1 MVTIQQ
7 LVVDLENEPG
17 RLFAVAEA
25 IARAGINLHAL
36 TLADGAGVGAAR
48 MLVSD
53 VKAARA
59 VVMGLD
65 VPART
70 EDVLVI
76 LMPDAPGSLAELL
89 APIYDDYV
97 NVMYLSAFS
106 EIAGRAVVVV
116 QFSDN
121 RRAEGILREH
131 GHEPLD
137 LAAIFRN
144 DEEEE

>member
-17 RLFAVAEA
+17 RLFSVAEA
-25 IARAGINLHAL
+25 IARAGINVHAL
-36 TLADGAGVGAAR
+36 TLADGAGVGTAR

-53 VKAARA
+53 VKGARS
-59 VVMGLD
+59 VVMRLD

-76 LMPDAPGSLAELL
+76 LMPDTPGSLAELL
-89 APIYDDYV
+89 EPIYDDYV
-97 NVMYLSAFS
+97 NVLYLSAFS
-106 EIAGRAVVVV
+106 EIDGRAVAVVR
-116 QFSDN
+116 FSDN

-137 LAAIFRN
+137 LATIFPD